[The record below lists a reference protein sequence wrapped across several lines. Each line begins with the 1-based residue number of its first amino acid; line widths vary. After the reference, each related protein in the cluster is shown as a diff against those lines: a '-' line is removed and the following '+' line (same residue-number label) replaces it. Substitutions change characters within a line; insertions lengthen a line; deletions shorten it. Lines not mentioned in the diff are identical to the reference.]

1 MDKYYLDANDY
12 KDMMYSE
19 YVQKYI
25 NPRFPFEEEE
35 ALRLKKQLCD
45 RSQFKA
51 KNGIGYWISSDTPR
65 VVPMHVAHFA
75 RFLGKHI
82 VIRRH
87 KMAYDQQTKEFLKEY
102 AESQKNRVL
111 SDEERF
117 EMEAAFGKGTEVVD
131 VLSGKRF
138 RV

>member
-1 MDKYYLDANDY
+1 MDKYYLDASDY

-19 YVQKYI
+19 YVQEYI

-35 ALRLKKQLCD
+35 AVRLKKELNDCTH
-45 RSQFKA
+45 FKT
-51 KNGIGYWISSDTPR
+51 KNGIGYWVFPDNLR

-82 VIRRH
+82 VIKRH
-87 KMAYDQQTKEFLKEY
+87 KMAYDQQTREFIQECV
-102 AESQKNRVL
+102 ESQKDRVL

-131 VLSGKRF
+131 ILSRKRF